1 MIKIKTNFKQFE
13 SIIKVIGAVSME
25 TDYAFTS
32 EGIKIRA
39 VDPSATYMALFNIS
53 KAMFDEY
60 EVEENKILTLSNDL
74 FSKLIKK
81 VGKTELNID
90 FLEDAIQLSNK
101 KESFTLKFFVGKEDD
116 RPDPNPP
123 VTSIWSMKSADFTKT
138 ITDLNVLGTICCLEG
153 TDELTIKMKS
163 NMVEGSVLT
172 SADKIVQSDNCACF
186 YDLNYIAP
194 MGEIKNVFHDLR
206 VGFGT
211 ETPLVIK
218 GDNDYLKFVYILAA
232 RVE

>member
-1 MIKIKTNFKQFE
+1 MIKIKTNLKEFE
-13 SIIKVIGAVSME
+13 SIIKIIGAVSIE
-25 TDYAFTS
+25 TDYIFTP

-53 KAMFDEY
+53 KDMFDEY
-60 EVEENKILTLSNDL
+60 EVEDTKILTLANDL

-90 FLEDAIQLSNK
+90 FLEDAIKLSNK

-116 RPDPNPP
+116 RPDPDPP
-123 VTSIWSMKSADFTKT
+123 VTSIWTMKSADFTKT

-153 TDELTIKMKS
+153 TDKLTIKMKS

-172 SADKIVQSDNCACF
+172 TAEKIVESDDCHCF
-186 YDLNYIAP
+186 YDLNYIVP
-194 MGEIKNVFHDLR
+194 MSETKNIFKTLR
-206 VGFGT
+206 IGFG
-211 ETPLVIK
+211 EEMPLVIK

>member
-1 MIKIKTNFKQFE
+1 MIKIKTNLKQFE

-25 TDYAFTS
+25 TDYVFTP

-39 VDPSATYMALFNIS
+39 VDPSATYLALFNIS

-116 RPDPNPP
+116 RPDPNAL
-123 VTSIWSMKSADFTKT
+123 VTSIWTMTSADFTKT
-138 ITDLNVLGTICCLEG
+138 ITDLNVLGTICCLDG
-153 TDELTIKMKS
+153 GNELTIKMKS
-163 NMVEGSVLT
+163 NMVEGEVLT
-172 SADKIVQSDNCACF
+172 TAEKIGEVENCYCL
-186 YDLNYIAP
+186 YDLNYIVP
-194 MGEIKNVFHDLR
+194 MVETKNIFTDLR
-206 VGFGT
+206 VGFGK
-211 ETPLVIK
+211 ELPLVIK
-218 GDNDYLKFVYILAA
+218 GDNDYLKFVYIVAA